1 MKVSLFVSCLVD
13 QLFPVVGDSTV
24 KVLKKLGVEVEF
36 DRRQTCCGQP
46 AFNSGYVQEAR
57 QVASGL
63 LEIFENAGTRLFD
76 TSNDPNQLKPISDSD
91 IKQQLIQGLI
101 EILES
106 HECPIEI
113 YSRFNL
119 TKNKN

>member
-13 QLFPVVGDSTV
+13 QLFPLVGDSTV
-24 KVLKKLGVEVEF
+24 KVLQKLGIEVEF

-63 LEIFENAGTRLFD
+63 LEIFENAGTIVVPSGSLYD
-76 TSNDPNQLKPISDSD
+76 D
-91 IKQQLIQGLI
+91 
-101 EILES
+101 
-106 HECPIEI
+106 
-113 YSRFNL
+113 
-119 TKNKN
+119 